1 MERRLAAI
9 LAADVV
15 GYTRLMGADEA
26 GTLERLKSL
35 RRELVQ
41 PRITEHKGH
50 IVKLMG
56 DGLLAEFPS
65 VVEAVQCAVDIQQSM
80 IGREVDLPDE
90 RRIKL
95 RIGVNLGDIIAEG
108 SDIYG
113 DGVNVAARLEGL
125 SDPGGICVSGKVYD
139 EVRNKTEIDFEDLG
153 EQSVKNI
160 AEPIRVFGV
169 KLAFERSEPAPSSA
183 TGVIMD
189 RPSIA
194 VLPFANMSG
203 DPEQEYFADGI
214 AEDILTGLSKLR
226 WFFVIARNSSFVY
239 KGKLVDVKRV
249 ARELGVRYLL
259 EGSVR
264 KGGTRVRIT
273 AQLIDASTGNHIWA
287 DRYDG
292 DLTDIFALQDEITT
306 KVVAAIEPKL
316 LEAEGLRSAC
326 RSPEDIGAWDMVM
339 QAISLFWRLTE
350 AEGEAAILILER
362 TVERYPDYA
371 PAHSMLAFMLL
382 LSSHMGWSSREVQAN
397 QAAASALATRA
408 TELDESDPWA
418 HLALGYVAFF
428 KRRTDTAAEEFL
440 CALDLNPNFAAAHG
454 YLGFALSHDGRSDQ
468 AIAHCE
474 QAIRMSP
481 HDPQNVIFNAG
492 LAVAHYLAG
501 RYTEAV
507 GFGRKAVQL
516 RNGWT
521 GGHRTYV
528 ASLAQAGQ
536 IEEARAAL
544 ARLKELQP
552 NISIAWFERYIPY
565 MPGPMAK
572 FLEGMRKAGLQ

>member
-1 MERRLAAI
+1 
-9 LAADVV
+9 
-15 GYTRLMGADEA
+15 MGEFFV
-26 GTLERLKSL
+26 EL
-35 RRELVQ
+35 RRRHIY
-41 PRITEHKGH
+41 RIGA
-50 IVKLMG
+50 VY
-56 DGLLAEFPS
+56 
-65 VVEAVQCAVDIQQSM
+65 VVVAWGITQVLDVLSQLFA
-80 IGREVDLPDE
+80 LPDWISQPAIVVLAIGFPVVLIAAWMIVGAANATDTSAE
-90 RRIKL
+90 RFKATATDQIRGKL
-95 RIGVNLGDIIAEG
+95 SFG
-108 SDIYG
+108 
-113 DGVNVAARLEGL
+113 
-125 SDPGGICVSGKVYD
+125 
-139 EVRNKTEIDFEDLG
+139 FEDVG
-153 EQSVKNI
+153 EQTVKNI
-160 AEPIRVFGV
+160 ARPIGIHRLRLAENPGPTTMTNAVAT
-169 KLAFERSEPAPSSA
+169 KLPFS
-183 TGVIMD
+183 TTD

-214 AEDILTGLSKLR
+214 AEDILTGLSNLR

-239 KGKLVDVKRV
+239 KGKSVDVKRV
-249 ARELGVRYLL
+249 ARELGVRYVL

-264 KGGTRVRIT
+264 KGGTRVRMT

-292 DLTDIFALQDEITT
+292 NLTDIFALQDEITT

-339 QAISLFWRLTE
+339 QANSLFWRLTK

-362 TVERYPDYA
+362 TVERYPNYA

-397 QAAASALATRA
+397 QAAALALATRA

-418 HLALGYVAFF
+418 HLVLGYVAFF
-428 KRRTDTAAEEFL
+428 KRRTDAAAEEFGR
-440 CALDLNPNFAAAHG
+440 ALDLNPNFAATHG
-454 YLGFALSHDGRSDQ
+454 YLGFALAHDGRSDQ

-481 HDPQNVIFNAG
+481 HDPQNVIFYAG
-492 LAVAHYLAG
+492 LGIAHYLAG

-528 ASLAQAGQ
+528 VSLAQAGQ

-552 NISIAWFERYIPY
+552 NMSIAWCERYVPY

-572 FLEGMRKAGLQ
+572 FLEGLRKAGLQ